1 MQFSMTHLKITS
13 IFMHAF
19 IIKTY
24 FVETENEITT
34 GQTCKQGNYN
44 GMNLTIHKLTK
55 SHIDYSRFI

>member
-1 MQFSMTHLKITS
+1 
-13 IFMHAF
+13 MHAF

-44 GMNLTIHKLTK
+44 GMNLTIHQLTK